1 MDPIWGSHDESGGLM
16 GMGNEQ
22 VINSSLI
29 VDKAKEL
36 ADLIA
41 NSSEV
46 EFYKKAEQQIKANH
60 KVQEMIS
67 AIKKKQKEAVALEH
81 LGRAELLKK
90 VEAEIDQLQEEIDEI
105 PLVAEF
111 KQTQIDINDLLQM
124 VTNVIANTVSQN
136 IIVATGGDPL
146 SGETGYPKA
155 KASNSEDDCGCC

>member
-1 MDPIWGSHDESGGLM
+1 M
-16 GMGNEQ
+16 GMGNAQ
-22 VINSSLI
+22 VINQGAI

-36 ADLIA
+36 AEMIA

-46 EFYKKAEQQIKANH
+46 EFYKKAEKQIKAND

-67 AIKKKQKEAVALEH
+67 AIKRKQKEAVALEH
-81 LGRAELLKK
+81 LGRTELIKK
-90 VEAEIDQLQEEIDEI
+90 VEAEIDQLQEELDEI

-111 KQTQIDINDLLQM
+111 KQTQLEINDLLQM

-136 IIVATGGDPL
+136 IIVSTGGDPL

-155 KASNSEDDCGCC
+155 KSSGDHDDCGCC